1 MLSQVF
7 FVDERFSD
15 EELPK
20 DSSSSARVSTS
31 LGTKGSFPLS
41 QVFSC
46 ASRPLSHA
54 SFPGSRFFQFG
65 LAASHSCHVCAQ
77 PNLVTLSSVLLVS
90 LAFSP
95 CPNANGGIGLLA
107 TGSSECSSL
116 KPSSCSL

>member
-15 EELPK
+15 GELPK
-20 DSSSSARVSTS
+20 DSSSSDRVSTS
-31 LGTKGSFPLS
+31 SGTKGPFPLS
-41 QVFSC
+41 QAFSW

-65 LAASHSCHVCAQ
+65 LATSHSRHVSAQ
-77 PNLVTLSSVLLVS
+77 PDLATILSVLLVS

-95 CPNANGGIGLLA
+95 CPNANGGIVFWRLVHRNA
-107 TGSSECSSL
+107 HH
-116 KPSSCSL
+116 